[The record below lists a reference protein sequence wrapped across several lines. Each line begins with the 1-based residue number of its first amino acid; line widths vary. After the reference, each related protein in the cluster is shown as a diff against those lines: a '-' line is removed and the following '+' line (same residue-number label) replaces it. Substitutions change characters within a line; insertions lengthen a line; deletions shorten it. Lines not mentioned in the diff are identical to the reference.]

1 MEKLKLIFSALT
13 IAFGILGITK
23 AISTDISMPI
33 MFVNLAITMFITA
46 KEYKDIQQK
55 STAVYFILL
64 GVFLLIVTIYNV
76 AALIWGI

>member
-13 IAFGILGITK
+13 IAFGILGLTK

-46 KEYKDIQQK
+46 KEYKDKQQK

-64 GVFLLIVTIYNV
+64 GVFLLIVTIYNI
-76 AALIWGI
+76 ASLIWGI

>member
-13 IAFGILGITK
+13 IAFGILGLTK

-46 KEYKDIQQK
+46 KEYKDKQQK
-55 STAVYFILL
+55 STAVYFLLL
-64 GVFLLIVTIYNV
+64 GIFLLIVTAYNV
-76 AALIWGI
+76 ASLLWGI

>member
-13 IAFGILGITK
+13 IAFGILGLTK

-46 KEYKDIQQK
+46 KEYKDKQKK

-76 AALIWGI
+76 ASLIWGI